1 MAPALAFDRSARAAL
16 AKLLEES
23 SPVMEVA
30 ELFTAAGREL
40 YLVGGAVRDAF
51 SDRSSTTR
59 ELDLATDARPQET
72 RALLDG
78 IASALWRQGEPF
90 GTIGAEIRGVR
101 MEITTFRSERY
112 APDSRH
118 PEVSFGTDVTV
129 DLERR
134 DFTLNDPFGGLDD
147 LKARVIRT
155 PGDPRSSLLD
165 DPLRIL
171 RAFRFVSQLARSAD
185 GKVTRF
191 EIDDDLLEATTEL
204 RERLL
209 TVSAERVRDEL
220 TKLLVG
226 QAPAQALLL
235 ADRAGLVE
243 LVLPELAALKLQQDP
258 VHRHKDV
265 WLHTLAVVEQ
275 TEPDEV
281 LRLAALLH
289 DIGKPKTRRIGP
301 DGVTFHFHE
310 VVGAELAAR
319 RLRALRWPNKVV
331 DEVSDLIRL
340 HHRFHTYRLGWSDA
354 AVRRYARDAGP
365 LLRKLN
371 ALVRADCTTR
381 NREKALRLQARMDE
395 LEARIERL
403 AQQEELERI
412 RPELDGH
419 AVMSHLGVP
428 PGPIVGEALDYLLEI
443 RLEEGLVGRAE
454 ALKRLEEWA
463 RDRLGDRA
471 NKSGDRLRDRANK
484 RGGRA

>member
-59 ELDLATDARPQET
+59 ELDLATDAPPQET

-185 GKVTRF
+185 
-191 EIDDDLLEATTEL
+191 
-204 RERLL
+204 
-209 TVSAERVRDEL
+209 
-220 TKLLVG
+220 
-226 QAPAQALLL
+226 
-235 ADRAGLVE
+235 
-243 LVLPELAALKLQQDP
+243 
-258 VHRHKDV
+258 
-265 WLHTLAVVEQ
+265 
-275 TEPDEV
+275 
-281 LRLAALLH
+281 
-289 DIGKPKTRRIGP
+289 
-301 DGVTFHFHE
+301 
-310 VVGAELAAR
+310 
-319 RLRALRWPNKVV
+319 
-331 DEVSDLIRL
+331 
-340 HHRFHTYRLGWSDA
+340 
-354 AVRRYARDAGP
+354 
-365 LLRKLN
+365 
-371 ALVRADCTTR
+371 
-381 NREKALRLQARMDE
+381 
-395 LEARIERL
+395 
-403 AQQEELERI
+403 
-412 RPELDGH
+412 
-419 AVMSHLGVP
+419 
-428 PGPIVGEALDYLLEI
+428 
-443 RLEEGLVGRAE
+443 
-454 ALKRLEEWA
+454 
-463 RDRLGDRA
+463 
-471 NKSGDRLRDRANK
+471 
-484 RGGRA
+484 

>member
-1 MAPALAFDRSARAAL
+1 MAPSLATDQSARTALAR
-16 AKLLEES
+16 LLEEG

-30 ELFTAAGREL
+30 ERFATAGREL

-51 SDRSSTTR
+51 SSRSSTTR
-59 ELDLATDARPQET
+59 ELDLATDAPPQDT

-90 GTIGAEIRGVR
+90 GTIGAEVRGVR
-101 MEITTFRSERY
+101 MEITTFRTERY

-118 PEVSFGTDVTV
+118 PDVAFGTDVKT
-129 DLERR
+129 DLARR
-134 DFTLNDPFGGLDD
+134 DFTINAVAIKLPERALVDPFGGLAD
-147 LKARVIRT
+147 LNARVITT
-155 PGDPRSSLLD
+155 PGDPRSSLVD

-171 RAFRFVSQLARSAD
+171 RAFRFVAQLAHRVD
-185 GKVTRF
+185 GKVVRF
-191 EIDDDLLEATTEL
+191 EIDDGLLEATTEL

-220 TKLLVG
+220 SKLLVG
-226 QAPAQALLL
+226 EAPAQALEL
-235 ADRAGLVE
+235 ADRSGVVE

-301 DGVTFHFHE
+301 EGVTFHFHE
-310 VVGAELAAR
+310 VVGADAAAR
-319 RLRALRWPNKVV
+319 RLRALRWPNRVV
-331 DEVSDLIRL
+331 DEVSSLIRL
-340 HHRFHTYRLGWSDA
+340 HHRFHTYRLGWTDA

-365 LLRKLN
+365 LLHRLN

-381 NREKALRLQARMDE
+381 NRDRAARLQARMDQ
-395 LEARIERL
+395 LETRIAEL
-403 AQQEELERI
+403 AQEEELARI

-419 AVMSHLGVP
+419 QVMRHLGVP
-428 PGPIVGEALDYLLEI
+428 PGPIVGEALEHLLEI
-443 RLEEGLVGRAE
+443 RLEEGLIGRDE
-454 ALKRLEEWA
+454 ALKRLDEWA
-463 RDRLGDRA
+463 AVKGLG
-471 NKSGDRLRDRANK
+471 
-484 RGGRA
+484 

>member
-1 MAPALAFDRSARAAL
+1 MAPALASDRSARAAL

-30 ELFTAAGREL
+30 ELFSAAGREL

-59 ELDLATDARPQET
+59 ELDLATDAPPRET

-101 MEITTFRSERY
+101 MEITTFRTERY

-134 DFTLNDPFGGLDD
+134 DFTINAVAIKLPERTLIDPFGGLDD

-171 RAFRFVSQLARSAD
+171 RAFRFVSQLARSTD

-191 EIDDDLLEATTEL
+191 EIDGDLLAATTEL

-220 TKLLVG
+220 TKLLLG
-226 QAPAQALLL
+226 DAPAQASLL

-243 LVLPELAALKLQQDP
+243 LVLPEVAALKLQQDP

-275 TEPDEV
+275 TEPDMV

-289 DIGKPKTRRIGP
+289 DIGKPKTRRIAP

-331 DEVSDLIRL
+331 DEVGELIRL

-365 LLRKLN
+365 LLHKLN
-371 ALVRADCTTR
+371 ALVRADNTTR
-381 NREKALRLQARMDE
+381 NRDKAARLQARMDE
-395 LEARIERL
+395 LEARIEQL
-403 AQQEELERI
+403 AQEEELARI

-419 AVMSHLGVP
+419 EVMSHLDVP

-443 RLEEGLVGRAE
+443 RLEEGLIGRDE
-454 ALKRLEEWA
+454 ALKRLNEWA
-463 RDRLGDRA
+463 AGRGLGAVERT
-471 NKSGDRLRDRANK
+471 GE
-484 RGGRA
+484 